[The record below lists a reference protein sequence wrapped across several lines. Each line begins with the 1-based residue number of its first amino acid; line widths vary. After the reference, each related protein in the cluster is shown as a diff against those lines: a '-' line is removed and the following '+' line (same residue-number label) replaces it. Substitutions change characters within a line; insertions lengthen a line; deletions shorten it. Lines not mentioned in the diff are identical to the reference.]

1 MVSIKMVS
9 IKMLSIKLL
18 WAEEILME
26 RRFLEEVFV
35 EVGRCDVAF
44 GGTACT
50 GLCGQEI
57 SGKLI
62 TCVRTRIV
70 WSEN

>member
-1 MVSIKMVS
+1 MVS

-18 WAEEILME
+18 WAVEI
-26 RRFLEEVFV
+26 FFGEEVFV

-62 TCVRTRIV
+62 TCVRIGMCGQKIDDVRTYTR
-70 WSEN
+70 